1 MTTLYDPVELGSITL
16 NNRIVMAPLTRT
28 RADLD
33 GTPNDLL
40 VEHYRQRAG
49 MGLII
54 AEGTWPVMEGRTWF
68 KEPGI
73 VTDEHEAG
81 WHRVADAVHAAGG
94 TIVLQIMHGGR
105 ISHEEISQTG
115 RIVAPSAIPGPK
127 PIRVSGGKKAPAPV
141 PHALTTDEISAVI
154 CDFVAASRRAISAGF
169 DGVELHG
176 ANGYLINQFFSP
188 AANTRDDAYGGTPEN
203 HARFAEELVAA
214 VADAIGGDKLGIR
227 LSPGENIQGADELD
241 PEFTRATYMHFA
253 RSAAPHRLAYLH
265 IVNPDPSCA
274 LVQDLRE
281 AAAAPLIVN
290 TGFDIVTSK
299 ELAESIVAA
308 GHAEAVSVGRR
319 AMANPDLARRWR
331 EGLPENELNQ
341 ATVYGDGPEGYTD
354 YPFV

>member
-68 KEPGI
+68 KQPGI

-127 PIRVSGGKKAPAPV
+127 PIRVSGGKKPR
-141 PHALTTDEISAVI
+141 LR
-154 CDFVAASRRAISAGF
+154 SR
-169 DGVELHG
+169 
-176 ANGYLINQFFSP
+176 
-188 AANTRDDAYGGTPEN
+188 TR
-203 HARFAEELVAA
+203 
-214 VADAIGGDKLGIR
+214 
-227 LSPGENIQGADELD
+227 
-241 PEFTRATYMHFA
+241 
-253 RSAAPHRLAYLH
+253 
-265 IVNPDPSCA
+265 
-274 LVQDLRE
+274 
-281 AAAAPLIVN
+281 
-290 TGFDIVTSK
+290 
-299 ELAESIVAA
+299 
-308 GHAEAVSVGRR
+308 
-319 AMANPDLARRWR
+319 
-331 EGLPENELNQ
+331 
-341 ATVYGDGPEGYTD
+341 
-354 YPFV
+354 